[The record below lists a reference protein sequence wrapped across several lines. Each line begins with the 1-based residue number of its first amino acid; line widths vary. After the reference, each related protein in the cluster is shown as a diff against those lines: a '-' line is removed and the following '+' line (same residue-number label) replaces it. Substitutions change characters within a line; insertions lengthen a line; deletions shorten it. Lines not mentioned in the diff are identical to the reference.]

1 MTEPKITVRP
11 GHPDFLDLA
20 WEQSVVDWDSPRLV
34 TLPKG
39 ISRHEVRFVAYGE
52 GLYAIKELPLEAARN
67 DYRVLRALERLETQ
81 IVSG

>member
-1 MTEPKITVRP
+1 M
-11 GHPDFLDLA
+11 
-20 WEQSVVDWDSPRLV
+20 